1 MIASLVMD
9 KARPIRLVL
18 TDCDGVLTDGGVYYS
33 ERGEELKRF
42 LIRDGMGVERLKKLA
57 SERPLGR
64 EYWVAASCH
73 SDREVEQAMRIGVD
87 FVMIS
92 PVYETRSHPAAPSL
106 GWHGFAGLVER
117 SKAPAYALGG
127 VKPHHLRLACHYGG
141 QGLAMI
147 SGIWDAADP
156 ADAVRC
162 TLAPFSPSHHREGDS
177 FFPP

>member
-1 MIASLVMD
+1 
-9 KARPIRLVL
+9 
-18 TDCDGVLTDGGVYYS
+18 VLTDGGVYYS

-42 LIRDGMGVERLKKLA
+42 LIRDGRGVERLKKLA
-57 SERPLGR
+57 SERLLGR

-127 VKPHHLRLACHYGG
+127 GNL
-141 QGLAMI
+141 I
-147 SGIWDAADP
+147 I
-156 ADAVRC
+156 
-162 TLAPFSPSHHREGDS
+162 
-177 FFPP
+177 

>member
-1 MIASLVMD
+1 LNAD
-9 KARPIRLVL
+9 PAEAAEWGA
-18 TDCDGVLTDGGVYYS
+18 DGVHLS
-33 ERGEELKRF
+33 SR
-42 LIRDGMGVERLKKLA
+42 RLFEC

-87 FVMIS
+87 FVAIS
-92 PVYETRSHPAAPSL
+92 PVYETRSHPTAPSL

-127 VKPHHLRLACHYGG
+127 VKPHHLRLAWHYGG

-147 SGIWDAADP
+147 SGIWDAANP
-156 ADAVRC
+156 AEAVRC
-162 TLAPFSPSHHREGDS
+162 MLAPLSPSHHRKGDAFFPSHQGREDS
-177 FFPP
+177 FFRDWA